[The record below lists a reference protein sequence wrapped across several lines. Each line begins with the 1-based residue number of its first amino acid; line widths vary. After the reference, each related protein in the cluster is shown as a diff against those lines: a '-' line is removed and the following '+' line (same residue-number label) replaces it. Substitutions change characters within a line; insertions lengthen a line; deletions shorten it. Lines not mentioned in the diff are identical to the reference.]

1 MSHGPR
7 ASNTAGS
14 SHVRLLCRWARWHR
28 YVLSFC
34 FGRSAVSVSP
44 GSHPCTVAILVQGTS
59 WVVAVAQA
67 FLCAVLVICSVVW
80 SGVVCDWVPW
90 SPAGGAGVCSAIRFF
105 VSARICVFMFARVCV
120 CGRVCACAH
129 PGARAHAPSMQY
141 GSCCDTHVIE
151 YPRRVSNPHLPLT
164 SGSPTTA
171 FANNSDGGAL
181 AIRPRR
187 QFADTCCTQHFRY
200 SLAG

>member
-1 MSHGPR
+1 MG
-7 ASNTAGS
+7 SNPSGVVWAGS
-14 SHVRLLCRWARWHR
+14 KNIGPTFLTTPS
-28 YVLSFC
+28 
-34 FGRSAVSVSP
+34 G
-44 GSHPCTVAILVQGTS
+44 TVAILVQGTS
-59 WVVAVAQA
+59 WVVAVTQA

-80 SGVVCDWVPW
+80 SGVVCGLAPR

-105 VSARICVFMFARVCV
+105 VSVCICVFMCVRVCV

-164 SGSPTTA
+164 SGSPITA
-171 FANNSDGGAL
+171 FADNCDGDAL
-181 AIRPRR
+181 AIRARE
-187 QFADTCCTQHFRY
+187 QFADICCTQLFRY